1 MKVFTLTGAA
11 TELGRVLAEHVITQG
26 HAVVLTDP
34 DRIGGRSVLARLQD
48 LHQGA
53 GPLPAVFV
61 PTMLEHEDD
70 AQRLVSTALS
80 HFGRLDAA
88 VNIAWAVPS
97 PGRLHELDEDFF
109 ERTLGITLHE
119 LHLTLRA
126 QLRHFRSVGGGAIC
140 NTISYEAADTIG
152 SAGLVDVT
160 VAAVSALTSH
170 AAVEYATE
178 NVRMRPFLSVE
189 PDRRP
194 SRDLGTYRALAAR
207 RVLALVEEDIAA
219 VGNHLP
225 RVP

>member
-11 TELGRVLAEHVITQG
+11 TELGRVLAEHLVTEG

-34 DRIGGRSVLARLQD
+34 DRIGGRSVLARIQD
-48 LHQGA
+48 LHKGA
-53 GPLPAVFV
+53 GPVPAVFV
-61 PTMLEHEDD
+61 PTVLEHEHD
-70 AQRLVSTALS
+70 AERLVATALS
-80 HFGRLDAA
+80 EFGRLDAA

-119 LHLTLRA
+119 LHLTMRA

-140 NTISYEAADTIG
+140 NTISYEAADAAG
-152 SAGLVDVT
+152 SGGLVDLT

-178 NVRMRPFLSVE
+178 NVRTRPFLSVE
-189 PDRRP
+189 PAQRTA
-194 SRDLGTYRALAAR
+194 RDPLTYRALAAR
-207 RVLALVEEDIAA
+207 RVLALVEEEIAA